1 MREVRESGG
10 SLTSRMNFPVKSPFP
25 VHEVQLSLLF
35 CTSRFLQV
43 LDNLTSETESNY
55 PINTVGYNDLVLKK
69 IALKPAFL
77 GRQAGM
83 SSRCKSFGYPPRK
96 YCRCRFFEVD
106 VYFVE

>member
-1 MREVRESGG
+1 MREVREPPDSF
-10 SLTSRMNFPVKSPFP
+10 TSRMNFPVKSPFS

-55 PINTVGYNDLVLKK
+55 PINTVGDNALVLKK

-77 GRQAGM
+77 GRQAYE
-83 SSRCKSFGYPPRK
+83 SSCCRSFG
-96 YCRCRFFEVD
+96 
-106 VYFVE
+106 